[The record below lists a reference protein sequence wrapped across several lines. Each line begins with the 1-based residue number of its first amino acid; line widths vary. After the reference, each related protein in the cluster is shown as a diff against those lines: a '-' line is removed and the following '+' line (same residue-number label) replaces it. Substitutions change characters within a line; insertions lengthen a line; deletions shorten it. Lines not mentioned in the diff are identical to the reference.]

1 MDNFNENDKDLNIEE
16 NNIKKSPK
24 NNVRAKK
31 RKHRSVSL
39 TIILVTLILC
49 CSIVLSIA
57 TIVFSIDIFGISGS
71 NQISEIR
78 IPEGSSVNQIS
89 QYLKEAQV
97 IEWPFL
103 FTSITS
109 LGKNTNQL
117 KAGFY
122 EFKQNMSY
130 SDIISTLKK
139 GGKND
144 TDRIKIMFPEG
155 ITLYD
160 AAQKLE
166 ENEVCDATE
175 FLHQFNEID
184 IADLEFD
191 DSVPKAGLKMYNF
204 EGYFFPD
211 TYEFY
216 IGQNPASVARTI
228 KLNFNTKI
236 YSKFMSDIEK
246 TEYTLDEILTF
257 ASIVQHEAP
266 TYEDMQK
273 VASVFWNRLN
283 NSDKFPKLQ
292 SDPTRKYVRE
302 YIKKYADTQDEDRM
316 LAYDTYQSDGLPP
329 GAICNPGVE
338 AIKAVLTPADTE
350 YYYFCANIE
359 TKEIYYAKTLKEHE
373 KNLKK
378 AGIK

>member
-1 MDNFNENDKDLNIEE
+1 MDNFNEIDKQNNDKQDDIQKAP
-16 NNIKKSPK
+16 KKS
-24 NNVRAKK
+24 AASKK
-31 RKHRSVSL
+31 RKHRSISL
-39 TIILVTLILC
+39 TIILVTLILA
-49 CSIVLSIA
+49 CSIVLSIS
-57 TIVFSIDIFGISGS
+57 TIVFSIDIFGIGGS
-71 NQISEIR
+71 NQISEVT
-78 IPEGSSVNQIS
+78 IPKGSSVQQIS
-89 QYLKEAQV
+89 QYLKDAQV
-97 IEWPFL
+97 VEWPFL
-103 FTSITS
+103 FTTITGF
-109 LGKNTNQL
+109 GKNSDKLQS
-117 KAGFY
+117 GFY

-139 GGKND
+139 GGKSD
-144 TDRIKIMFPEG
+144 TERVKIMFPEG

-166 ENEVCDATE
+166 ENGVCDAIE

-216 IGQNPASVARTI
+216 IEQNPASVARTI
-228 KLNFNTKI
+228 KLNFNSKV
-236 YSKFMSDIEK
+236 YSKFMSEIDEA
-246 TEYTLDEILTF
+246 ELTLDEVLTF

-266 TYEDMQK
+266 TYADMQK

-283 NSDKFPKLQ
+283 NSSEFPKLQ

-302 YIKKYADTQDEDRM
+302 YIKKYADTQDEARWI
-316 LAYDTYQSDGLPP
+316 AYDTYQGNGLPP

-338 AIKAVLTPADTE
+338 AIKAVLTPADTD

-373 KNLKK
+373 SNLKK
-378 AGIK
+378 AGIN

>member
-1 MDNFNENDKDLNIEE
+1 M
-16 NNIKKSPK
+16 
-24 NNVRAKK
+24 
-31 RKHRSVSL
+31 
-39 TIILVTLILC
+39 ILC

-71 NQISEIR
+71 NKISEVR

-122 EFKQNMSY
+122 ELKQNMSY